1 MKTSLD
7 TRHPMRIAGKAGEV
21 TISAGETKLIELP
34 KPTLVMQWQCGDH
47 EPEGIEDV
55 RPFDHVLVEWKAD
68 GHVTWSCYRSP
79 GVATPPASGAAQIPM
94 VTARDML
101 AFTPETAGI
110 DYDQPAQDEIDTCRV
125 VLEPGSAWSLLGR
138 DGVLLRR
145 FEDTNRDGVVDSWR
159 YYKAGKL
166 VYRDVDSDHDGRV
179 DRHDGPTLPR
189 TAR

>member
-1 MKTSLD
+1 
-7 TRHPMRIAGKAGEV
+7 MRIAGKDGEV

-55 RPFDHVLVEWKAD
+55 EPFDYVLVAWKAD
-68 GHVTWSCYRSP
+68 GHVTWTCYRSP
-79 GVATPPASGAAQIPM
+79 GVSAPPANRAARVPSENTAQM
-94 VTARDML
+94 VAVRDML
-101 AFTPETAGI
+101 AFKPETAGI
-110 DYDQPAQDEIDTCRV
+110 DYEQPAQDEIDTCRV

-159 YYKAGKL
+159 YYKSGKL
-166 VYRDVDSDHDGRV
+166 VYRDVDSDHDGRL
-179 DRHDGPTLPR
+179 DRHDGPEQLR
-189 TAR
+189 TVR